1 MPEKFRRTSMRTE
14 NSKPVYAW
22 LNEIPPSEFRQ
33 KLFDVLQDRLG
44 VHEPSLAKVVDLA
57 YLMMAYEP
65 ECPFWYGATMYF
77 DGETPPDG
85 IPDDDLAY
93 KGYKMAKAAMEVKP

>member
-1 MPEKFRRTSMRTE
+1 M
-14 NSKPVYAW
+14 YAW

-33 KLFDVLQDRLG
+33 KLFDVLQDRLS
-44 VHEPSLAKVVDLA
+44 VHEASLAKVVDLA

-85 IPDDDLAY
+85 IPEDDLAY
-93 KGYKMAKAAMEVKP
+93 KGWRMAKSAMEVKP